1 MLEAMRGSRAT
12 AAAGALGLLVL
23 VGGAGPAGAHT
34 DLVSS
39 FPTADE
45 RVDELP
51 HQLMLE
57 FDQPMRMDAEG
68 LVLRGPGGKPFP
80 ADVLAAGG
88 GNVFV
93 AVPSPLETPT
103 AGRWTV
109 EYEALSTDGHV
120 TSGSVEFWVGV
131 KGALMPSDDTPA
143 LLRSLALLLVLLAG
157 GFALLVRLMQV
168 AVSEP

>member
-1 MLEAMRGSRAT
+1 MRGSRAA

-23 VGGAGPAGAHT
+23 VGGAGPAAAHT

-39 FPTADE
+39 FPSADE

-51 HQLMLE
+51 HQIMLE
-57 FDQPMRMDAEG
+57 FDEPMRMDSDG
-68 LVLRGPGGKPFP
+68 MVLRGPGGKPFS
-80 ADVLAAGG
+80 ADLLSAGG

-93 AVPSPLETPT
+93 VVPSPLETPT
-103 AGRWTV
+103 AGRWQV
-109 EYEALSTDGHV
+109 EYTALATDGHV
-120 TSGSVEFWVGV
+120 TSGNVEFWVGV

-143 LLRSLALLLVLLAG
+143 LLRSLALLLVLLAA
-157 GFALLVRLMQV
+157 GFALLVRIMQV